1 MPRRIVDALLL
12 CAALACT
19 GAASARTSDR
29 NQPMDAESNQ
39 NTCNLGVGGQC
50 VLTGAV
56 QITQGTLGISAAK
69 AVIYTAKG
77 DISRAV
83 FTGGP
88 VQLKQQLDD
97 GKPMSA
103 RANNVDYN
111 LKTEVVVFSG
121 GVKIEQ
127 PSGSISGERVVYNL
141 KTGTIDGGGQG
152 SGRVRMRIVPTSGKA
167 QPAQDNAAA
176 RTPGKTMPTD
186 PPATDAPATDAPT
199 APEAK
204 DKN

>member
-1 MPRRIVDALLL
+1 MPRRVVNVLLL
-12 CAALACT
+12 CAAIVCT
-19 GAASARTSDR
+19 GVASARTSDR
-29 NQPMDAESNQ
+29 NQPLDAESNQ
-39 NTCNLGVGGQC
+39 NTCNLGDGGQC

-56 QITQGTLGISAAK
+56 QISQGSLDITAAK
-69 AVIYTAKG
+69 AVIYRAKG

-88 VQLKQQLDD
+88 VQLKQQMDD

-141 KTGTIDGGGQG
+141 KTGTIDGGGDG
-152 SGRVRMRIVPTSGKA
+152 SGRVKMRIVPTASKA
-167 QPAQDNAAA
+167 
-176 RTPGKTMPTD
+176 RPTE
-186 PPATDAPATDAPT
+186 PPATDAPATDKPA

-204 DKN
+204 DGN